1 MRLNVSGD
9 VTVLAAEPF
18 RHGLIFFWTYNY
30 TFDLVFLKDEFC
42 SCAVTIR
49 GGVTTHLAHA
59 IICSLRE
66 VKRKEPHSTSRS
78 RPRGGLV
85 AVNAQEVMR
94 SRNGRMRTKRHVAQS
109 KGQCRCHI
117 AKSKT
122 KKAVSVK
129 FRSYQ
134 FPRLSV
140 ETRRQPQSC

>member
-1 MRLNVSGD
+1 MVNGRS
-9 VTVLAAEPF
+9 
-18 RHGLIFFWTYNY
+18 HIY
-30 TFDLVFLKDEFC
+30 
-42 SCAVTIR
+42 
-49 GGVTTHLAHA
+49 
-59 IICSLRE
+59 
-66 VKRKEPHSTSRS
+66 STSRS

-94 SRNGRMRTKRHVAQS
+94 SRNGRMRTKRHVARS
-109 KGQCRCHI
+109 KGQSRCHN